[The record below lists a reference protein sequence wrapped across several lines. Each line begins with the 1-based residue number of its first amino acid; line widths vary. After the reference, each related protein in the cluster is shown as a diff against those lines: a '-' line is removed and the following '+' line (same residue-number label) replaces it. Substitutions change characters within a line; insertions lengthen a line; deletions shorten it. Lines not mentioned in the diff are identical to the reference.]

1 MVEPTDTDLELT
13 KRAQQGNRD
22 AFDLLVIKYQP
33 RVLSIIRRYVGRS
46 DDAQDIAQDAF
57 LKTYLALPN
66 FRGDSAFYTWLY
78 RIVINSAKNHITK
91 RRKDIS
97 IADIEVAEI
106 DDIALLKKNS
116 SLNLPEAELSR
127 DMLEKEI
134 SNALGKLTEDLRV
147 AITLRE
153 IEGFSYQEIA
163 DVTGCPIGT
172 VRSRIFRAREMISE
186 SIESVLDVG
195 TRL

>member
-1 MVEPTDTDLELT
+1 MVESTDTDLELT

-57 LKTYLALPN
+57 LKTYLALPS

-97 IADIEVAEI
+97 IADIEVTEI
-106 DDIALLKKNS
+106 DEIALLKKNS

-127 DMLEKEI
+127 DMLEEEI

>member
-57 LKTYLALPN
+57 LKTYLALPS

-97 IADIEVAEI
+97 IADIEVTEI
-106 DDIALLKKNS
+106 DEIALLKKNS

-127 DMLEKEI
+127 DMLEEEI